1 MLMTPDTPLPAMTQD
16 RLFCACL
23 IATIAT
29 SIACIALQL
38 LPLFPAADLAWGKT
52 LEPFLVATV
61 IVLSGLTALAA
72 FRHLRRS
79 QQTLSSY

>member
-1 MLMTPDTPLPAMTQD
+1 MMTPDAPLPALTQD

-23 IATIAT
+23 IATVAT
-29 SIACIALQL
+29 SIACIGLQL
-38 LPLFPAADLAWGKT
+38 VPLLVTTDLAWRTT
-52 LEPFLVATV
+52 LEPALVAAV

-79 QQTLSSY
+79 QQVLSTH